1 MSYPAN
7 DDHERLRDD
16 LAAYV
21 LGALGDEERATLEHH
36 LESCDACR
44 ERLGWL
50 RPAVDVLP
58 ASVEQR
64 TPPESLRESL
74 LTTVRDEANDAGQAH
89 AARSPT
95 RRRWRRRWQ
104 GARALRPAVGF
115 AVLLLLAAGVAT
127 GFLLRGTDDPEP
139 TFIEAQK
146 PSGLAGDVSA
156 TLERQAESATLHV
169 HELPKLDSDEVYEIW
184 VERAGGVEPGPLF
197 VPRSDGTAEAA
208 VPGPLAGAKSVLVTR
223 EPRVGSEQPTN
234 PPLLEAPLQ

>member
-1 MSYPAN
+1 MSHPAN
-7 DDHERLRDD
+7 NEHERLRDD
-16 LAAYV
+16 VAAYA
-21 LGALGDEERATLEHH
+21 LGALGDEERAALERH
-36 LESCDACR
+36 LESCEACR

-50 RPAVDVLP
+50 QPAVDVLP

-74 LTTVRDEANDAGQAH
+74 LTTVRGEANDAGQAH
-89 AARSPT
+89 RARPRA
-95 RRRWRRRWQ
+95 RRRWRWQ

-115 AVLLLLAAGVAT
+115 AVLLLLTAGVAT
-127 GFLLRGTDDPEP
+127 GYLLRGTDDPEP
-139 TFIEAQK
+139 TFIEAQT

-156 TLERQAESATLHV
+156 TLERRAGSATLHV
-169 HELPKLDSDEVYEIW
+169 HELPKLDPDEVYEVW

-208 VPGPLAGAKSVLVTR
+208 VPGSLAGAESVLVTR
-223 EPRVGSEQPTN
+223 EPRGGSEQPTN

>member
-1 MSYPAN
+1 MSNPPN
-7 DDHERLRDD
+7 DAHERLRDD
-16 LAAYV
+16 LAAYA
-21 LGALGDEERATLEHH
+21 LGALGNEERATLERH
-36 LESCDACR
+36 LGSCEACR

-64 TPPESLRESL
+64 TPPESLRDSL

-89 AARSPT
+89 AARP
-95 RRRWRRRWQ
+95 RARWRWQ
-104 GARALRPAVGF
+104 SARALRPAVGF

-127 GFLLRGTDDPEP
+127 GYLLRGTDDPEP
-139 TFIEAQK
+139 TFIEAQT

-197 VPRSDGTAEAA
+197 VPRSDGTAAAA

-223 EPRVGSEQPTN
+223 EPRGGSEQPTN
-234 PPLLEAPLQ
+234 PPLLKAPLQ